1 MVLNTIDILVNEH
14 GNIKKILKVIRKIC
28 VSILEG
34 KEVPN
39 DDLALIID
47 FIRNYA
53 DKYHHGKEEDMLFK
67 DMATELVDKIGPGPI
82 QGMLIE
88 HDYGRG
94 FVRELE
100 AALKTYKEGNN
111 DVKVDIIA
119 NAMGYA
125 NLLEKHIFKEDNML
139 YRYAQN
145 NLSEETLNKLDKEF
159 KNFEKDK
166 KHLEIKEKY
175 LNLVEELEK
184 KYM

>member
-1 MVLNTIDILVNEH
+1 MNTIDILVNEH
-14 GNIKKILKVIRKIC
+14 DNIKKTLKVIRKIC
-28 VSILEG
+28 IGILEG
-34 KEVPN
+34 KEVPH
-39 DDLALIID
+39 DDLISIID

-67 DMATELVDKIGPGPI
+67 DMLTELIDKIGPGPI

-88 HDYGRG
+88 HDYGRS

-100 AALKTYKEGNN
+100 AALKTYKKGNN

-119 NAMGYA
+119 NAIGYA

-139 YRYAQN
+139 YKYAQN
-145 NLSEETLNKLDKEF
+145 NLSEETLNKLDREF
-159 KNFEKDK
+159 KDFEEDK
-166 KHLEIKEKY
+166 KHMETKEKY
-175 LNLVEELEK
+175 LKLVEYLEK

>member
-1 MVLNTIDILVNEH
+1 MNTIKILVNEH
-14 GNIKKILKVIRKIC
+14 DNIKKILKVVRKIC
-28 VSILEG
+28 IGIVEG
-34 KEVPN
+34 KEIPH
-39 DDLALIID
+39 DDLVSIID

-67 DMATELVDKIGPGPI
+67 DMAKELEDKIGPGPV

-88 HDYGRG
+88 HDFGRG

-100 AALKTYKEGNN
+100 AALKAYVEGNN

-125 NLLEKHIFKEDNML
+125 NLLERHIFKEDNML
-139 YRYAQN
+139 YKYAEK
-145 NLSEETLNKLDKEF
+145 NLSEETMSKLDREF
-159 KNFEKDK
+159 KDYEENKE
-166 KHLEIKEKY
+166 HIETKEKY
-175 LNLVEELEK
+175 IRLVEKLEK